1 MLCDTHC
8 HFFSSRF
15 LELLTQATP
24 DPPAGD
30 RAGAVSA
37 TLGWDPPG
45 TAEQLAD
52 RWIAELDR
60 HEVARTA
67 LIASIPGDEE
77 SVRTAVSRHPGR
89 FVGFFMFNPVASG
102 GPGGPADSPAGN
114 DARARLARLLEDGLL
129 RVVALFPAMHRYRLD
144 DPAVDAVFDAAAA
157 AGAAVFV
164 HCGVLSVGVRKR
176 LGLPSPF
183 DFRLGDPLAVAAV
196 AARHPTVPVI
206 IPHFGAGFFRE
217 ALMAADQCANIL
229 LDTSS
234 SNGWMKYHP
243 GLTLDAVF
251 RHALAVA
258 GPERLLFGTDSSFFP
273 RGWQKPVH
281 DAQVAAL
288 AAARVPGDG
297 RRRIM
302 GGNFAR
308 LFPLR

>member
-8 HFFSSRF
+8 HFFSARF
-15 LELLTQATP
+15 LELLTRGMP
-24 DPPAGD
+24 DPPGGD

-60 HEVARTA
+60 HEVSRTA
-67 LIASIPGDEE
+67 LIASIPGDES

-89 FVGFFMFNPVASG
+89 FVGFFMFNPVA
-102 GPGGPADSPAGN
+102 PGGPAVDN
-114 DARARLARLLEDGLL
+114 DARARLAQLLDDRLL

-144 DPAVDAVFDAAAA
+144 DPAVDVVFDAAAA

-164 HCGVLSVGVRKR
+164 HCGVLTVGVRKR

-183 DFRLGDPLAVAAV
+183 DVRLGDPLAVAAV

-217 ALMAADQCANIL
+217 ALMAAEQCANIL

-234 SNGWMKYHP
+234 SNGWMKYYP

-273 RGWQKPVH
+273 RGWQKPVYE
-281 DAQVAAL
+281 AQVSAL
-288 AAARVPGDG
+288 AAANATGDT
-297 RRRIM
+297 RKKIL

-308 LFPLR
+308 LFPVR